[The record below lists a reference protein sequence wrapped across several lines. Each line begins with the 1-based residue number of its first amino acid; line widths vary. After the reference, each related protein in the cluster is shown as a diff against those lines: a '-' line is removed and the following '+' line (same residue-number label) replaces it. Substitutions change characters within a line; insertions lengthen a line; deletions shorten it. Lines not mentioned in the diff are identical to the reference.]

1 MYKFKYKI
9 LIALFSILTLGC
21 DNAKDL
27 LNQHIKDG
35 PIVYAGK
42 IKEMA
47 ARSGYYR
54 VRVDLFPTADVN
66 RSHCMLT
73 WNLTGEVKDSLRVD
87 YSTANYDEEMQ
98 GYFAYVKIPTIE
110 GSLQISAQ
118 NVDSFGNKSL
128 IETINANIYGTDY
141 VSSLVNAPAKVS
153 PRVDKVTF
161 DERVGAVGNLVSY
174 EKIDGTFTKEV
185 FVKGKVLPLIDAK
198 RGGLLR
204 SKTRFLL
211 NPTDIDTLEVS
222 NYLET
227 MIPTND
233 GIAAVAALGKT
244 SPFLL
249 NNERI
254 TALLQFETFS
264 DRFPPAQFS
273 QYLKSGVEESIDLEY
288 TSPILYSYK
297 HGFDKVLSE
306 VKSTTV
312 SPGSVA
318 VWLVYNM
325 GYVVKTPSVTFGID
339 LDHRWAE
346 QLEPYLDFL
355 CVTHNHVD
363 HAHVKLM
370 DAMNAKGK
378 PVISNFYAKDTKHR
392 ATVASSYTIKG
403 VKIKTDI
410 TDHLRDP
417 ALPNF
422 VTVFRIDCGAD
433 AGNFTM
439 LHCGD
444 SGFNPTRFKN
454 VQGPLDLAVLRWGAP
469 RENDILGTGVGQ
481 VKPAYAILSHLI
493 ELRHDPYPA
502 GQASITKTLEHLPG
516 VKCDNTIIPFWGEK
530 MTWKNGQMM

>member
-9 LIALFSILTLGC
+9 LVALLSVLTLGC
-21 DNAKDL
+21 DDANDL

-54 VRVDLFPTADVN
+54 VRVDLFPTADIN
-66 RSHCMLT
+66 RSHCILS
-73 WNLTGEVKDSLRVD
+73 WNLSGETKDSLRVD
-87 YSTANYDEEMQ
+87 YSDINYDEELQ
-98 GYFAYVKIPTIE
+98 GYFAYVNIPSIE

-118 NVDSFGNKSL
+118 NVDGFGNKSL
-128 IETINANIYGTDY
+128 IESVNANIYGAEY

-174 EKIDGTFTKEV
+174 EQEDGSFTKEV
-185 FVKGKVLPLIDAK
+185 FVKEKVFSLVNAK
-198 RGGLLR
+198 RGGVLR

-211 NPTDIDTLEVS
+211 NPTDIDTLAGPS
-222 NYLET
+222 YLET
-227 MIPTND
+227 KIPENA
-233 GIAAVAALGKT
+233 GIAALTALAKT

-249 NNERI
+249 NNDRI
-254 TALLQFETFS
+254 AALLQFETFS
-264 DRFPPAQFS
+264 DQFPPAQFN
-273 QYLKSGVEESIDLEY
+273 QYLKSGAAESLDLEY

-297 HGFDKVLSE
+297 QGFDKVLHE
-306 VKSTTV
+306 VKNTQV
-312 SPGSVA
+312 AQGAVA

-325 GYVVKTPSVTFGID
+325 GYVVKTASVTFGID

-346 QLEPYLDFL
+346 QFEPYLDFL

-378 PVISNFYAKDTKHR
+378 PVLSNFYAKDSKYR
-392 ATVASSYTIKG
+392 STVATSYTIKG

-433 AGNFTM
+433 ADNFTL

-444 SGFNPTRFKN
+444 SGFNPARFKN
-454 VQGPLDLAVLRWGAP
+454 VQGPLDLAVLRWGAA
-469 RENDILGTGVGQ
+469 RENDILGTGTGQ
-481 VKPAYAILSHLI
+481 VKPDYAILSHLI